1 MVEEL
6 TGGYHDAPTRPSA
19 AVHSQTD
26 AWRDVVSW
34 RCSPD
39 ADAALVGDPQ
49 ASGEW
54 FLFEQP
60 NHASHQAEHRRLIL
74 ARWAQDHDAS
84 VLARRIGSKIGEADV
99 EGQDRAS
106 FGARNVRHY
115 RIRRASE

>member
-1 MVEEL
+1 MVERL
-6 TGGYHDAPTRPSA
+6 TGGYLDAPKRPSA
-19 AVHSQTD
+19 AVHTMLGATSCHC
-26 AWRDVVSW
+26 AAP
-34 RCSPD
+34 PD

-84 VLARRIGSKIGEADV
+84 VLGG
-99 EGQDRAS
+99 
-106 FGARNVRHY
+106 
-115 RIRRASE
+115 